1 VGTHFPDIT
10 ILNHFYLFIKF
21 CLSMSALKSQQY
33 IQIFLFLVQANAIL
47 LPLEA
52 MLSKDVAAMTDA
64 MARERETST
73 EISPIHGQ
81 AIYQSYCLR
90 IREACQTFKPMV
102 PSLTFSVKGLY
113 SMLTRL
119 ARTASLH
126 AGNLH
131 KVFIKF

>member
-1 VGTHFPDIT
+1 MLTCGDSLSRYHHFF
-10 ILNHFYLFIKF
+10 LKF
-21 CLSMSALKSQQY
+21 CLSRSALKSQQY
-33 IQIFLFLVQANAIL
+33 ILIFLFLVQANVIL

-52 MLSKDVAAMTDA
+52 VLSKDVAAITDA
-64 MARERETST
+64 MARERVTST

-102 PSLTFSVKGLY
+102 PSLTLSVKGLY

-131 KVFIKF
+131 KVFLQF

>member
-1 VGTHFPDIT
+1 
-10 ILNHFYLFIKF
+10 
-21 CLSMSALKSQQY
+21 MSQGISHIMICML
-33 IQIFLFLVQANAIL
+33 IVPHLEQANSVL

-52 MLSKDVAAMTDA
+52 MLSKDVAAMIDA
-64 MARERETST
+64 MAREREIKM

-90 IREACQTFKPMV
+90 IREACQNFKPLV
-102 PSLTFSVKGLY
+102 PSLTLSVKGLY
-113 SMLTRL
+113 SMFTRL

-131 KVFIKF
+131 KV